1 MNIQRLRTPARVL
14 NWSFFISIGAIV
26 AAIILQA
33 DDPTLFTANPL
44 APDLLIIIGIASVAG
59 LAFYIALGQLAA
71 RLGKSWILW
80 VGLSIITAPVG
91 PFIAYLMMRVNI
103 ADARR
108 DSP

>member
-1 MNIQRLRTPARVL
+1 
-14 NWSFFISIGAIV
+14 
-26 AAIILQA
+26 
-33 DDPTLFTANPL
+33 
-44 APDLLIIIGIASVAG
+44 
-59 LAFYIALGQLAA
+59 
-71 RLGKSWILW
+71 